1 MDAFI
6 VKDILLFLSLI
17 VYSLFTI
24 MISVENLIKILKSL
38 LNK

>member
-24 MISVENLIKILKSL
+24 MISVENLMKIFKSL
-38 LNK
+38 LNN